1 MTLSTADVEYI
12 LAQFDAGVH
21 PNQILVGLQYRSFLP
36 GVNRATIENCL
47 RENGRRPDNQQTYN
61 AVQGNQSSGVGRAS
75 NPSPTL
81 DWDAQADAFAISAYR
96 SGKSVDEILSM
107 LRSHGYDVTDGE
119 VALSLLRQGVAVA
132 SRTGGTW
139 EQVMVFFFWWS
150 DP

>member
-1 MTLSTADVEYI
+1 MSLSTANVEYI

-36 GVNRATIENCL
+36 GVNLATIENCL

-75 NPSPTL
+75 NSSPTL
-81 DWDAQADAFAISAYR
+81 DWDAQADAFAISAHR

-119 VALSLLRQGVAVA
+119 VALSLLRQGVPVA
-132 SRTGGTW
+132 SRTRGT
-139 EQVMVFFFWWS
+139 
-150 DP
+150 